1 MLAAK
6 VVARLIALVT
16 VIATLKWLMPAPY
29 GTFTTLINYTAI
41 VSVVLD
47 LGFNVL
53 YVREGA
59 RHPADIQRYLRN
71 VMSLRL
77 VMAVGGFVVLA
88 IALAVAGLSS
98 LLVPGFLL
106 MVLTSYST
114 LLRNTL
120 YAVQRLAYEAM
131 AVVLESIV
139 LLALVLIGI
148 KIGAGVTYFVWAY
161 AAQYAFSCA
170 YFAIVLWWQKI
181 AVVGWKLEPQLV
193 REWFFQGLPFAL
205 TFVLTILYFKIDQ
218 PLVYA
223 IRPHVEAGWYAAAY
237 KPFEA
242 LLFIP
247 MTLLSVV
254 FPVLS
259 VYFRERPQELT
270 DAVSR
275 FFKALLV
282 IGWPI
287 AVGLFVL
294 AHPLTTMFL
303 YPQSE
308 PALRILALALAIGFV
323 NNAFIGALS
332 ASDRQLSFTWAAGWS
347 LIANL
352 ALNLILIPFFGYI
365 GASWATVLTEVVLGV
380 AGWILTRR
388 HIGQVPVLQLTWR
401 PILAGLVMGAV
412 LFPLRNLDGVQVI
425 IPIAVGAAVYAGA
438 ALLLRAVTSD
448 EIAFARR
455 ALALAR

>member
-1 MLAAK
+1 M
-6 VVARLIALVT
+6 VARLIALAT

-59 RHPADIQRYLRN
+59 RHPAEIQRYLRN

-88 IALAVAGLSS
+88 IALALAGLSS

-120 YAVQRLAYEAM
+120 YAVQRLGYEAV
-131 AVVLESIV
+131 AVILESAV

-223 IRPHVEAGWYAAAY
+223 IRPHAEAGWYAAAY

-294 AHPLTTMFL
+294 AHPLTSMFL
-303 YPQSE
+303 YSQSE
-308 PALRILALALAIGFV
+308 PALRILSLALAIGFV

-347 LIANL
+347 LVANL
-352 ALNLILIPFFGYI
+352 ALNLILIPFFGYL

-380 AGWILTRR
+380 AGWVLTRR

-412 LFPLRNLDGVQVI
+412 LFPLRNLEGVQVV
-425 IPIAVGAAVYAGA
+425 IPIVVGAAVYAGA

>member
-1 MLAAK
+1 MGSRALRNTVLVLAAK

-16 VIATLKWLMPAPY
+16 VIATLKQLMPAPY
-29 GTFTTLINYTAI
+29 GTFITLVNYTAI

-59 RHPADIQRYLRN
+59 RHPAEIQRYLRN

-88 IALAVAGLSS
+88 IALALAGLSS

-120 YAVQRLAYEAM
+120 YAVQRLGYEAV
-131 AVVLESIV
+131 AVILESAV

-205 TFVLTILYFKIDQ
+205 TFVLTILYFTWS
-218 PLVYA
+218 
-223 IRPHVEAGWYAAAY
+223 AGW
-237 KPFEA
+237 
-242 LLFIP
+242 I
-247 MTLLSVV
+247 
-254 FPVLS
+254 
-259 VYFRERPQELT
+259 
-270 DAVSR
+270 
-275 FFKALLV
+275 LV
-282 IGWPI
+282 
-287 AVGLFVL
+287 
-294 AHPLTTMFL
+294 
-303 YPQSE
+303 
-308 PALRILALALAIGFV
+308 
-323 NNAFIGALS
+323 
-332 ASDRQLSFTWAAGWS
+332 
-347 LIANL
+347 ANL
-352 ALNLILIPFFGYI
+352 ALNLILIPFFGYL

-380 AGWILTRR
+380 AGWVLTRR

-412 LFPLRNLDGVQVI
+412 LFPLRNLEGVQVV
-425 IPIAVGAAVYAGA
+425 IPIVVGAAVYAGA

-448 EIAFARR
+448 ETAFARR

>member
-1 MLAAK
+1 M
-6 VVARLIALVT
+6 VARLIALVT

-59 RHPADIQRYLRN
+59 RHPAEIQRYLRN

-88 IALAVAGLSS
+88 IALALAGLSS

-120 YAVQRLAYEAM
+120 YAVQRLGYEAV
-131 AVVLESIV
+131 AVILESAV

-223 IRPHVEAGWYAAAY
+223 IRPHAEAGWYAAAY

-294 AHPLTTMFL
+294 AHPLTSMFL
-303 YPQSE
+303 YSQSE
-308 PALRILALALAIGFV
+308 PALRILSLALAIGFV

-347 LIANL
+347 LVANL
-352 ALNLILIPFFGYI
+352 ALNLILIPFFGYL

-380 AGWILTRR
+380 AGWVLTRR

-412 LFPLRNLDGVQVI
+412 LFPLRNLEGVQVV
-425 IPIAVGAAVYAGA
+425 IPIVVGAAVYAGA